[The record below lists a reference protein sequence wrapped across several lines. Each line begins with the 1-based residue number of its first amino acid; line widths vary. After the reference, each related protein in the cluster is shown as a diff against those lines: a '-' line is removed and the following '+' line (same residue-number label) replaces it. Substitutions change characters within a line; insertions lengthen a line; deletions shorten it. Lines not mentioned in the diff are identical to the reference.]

1 MDARLIYMT
10 AGSKAEAETIGRQ
23 LVESRLVA
31 CVNIIDNMRS
41 FYIWKDEVQDDREI
55 ILIAKTVKEHVQ
67 ALTEKVQSLH
77 SYECP
82 CVVSIPIEDGNPDF
96 LKWIGNEVE
105 TWQSMDSDS
114 L

>member
-10 AGSKAEAETIGRQ
+10 AGSETEAETIGRQ

-55 ILIAKTVKEHVQ
+55 ILIAKTVRERVQ
-67 ALTEKVQSLH
+67 AVTEKVKSLH

-82 CVVSIPIEDGNPDF
+82 CIVSIPIEDGNPDF
-96 LKWIGNEVE
+96 LKWIGDEVK
-105 TWQSMDSDS
+105 
-114 L
+114 